1 MVKDFQKKKEIV
13 ETKLEIIAR
22 FSIFFNFLKNALFL
36 QVQDFK
42 ECLIDFLDVI
52 FINLFNNCFTF
63 GIVYFM
69 LKYKNINS
77 EITKIDLI
85 LVIFGYMWLLITYF
99 LIVSYILNFFLNFKN
114 FTQTLLMFSY
124 SFVYLPVTL
133 LLIQFCEFQMFGP
146 IILTMLCISLVTVYI
161 FNNLTNNIENMTYE
175 KQFILSLISFV
186 ISFVLIIFYM
196 KTLYLFFY
204 PSTTKLRFYKNVFFH
219 M

>member
-1 MVKDFQKKKEIV
+1 MVKDFRKKNEIV

-36 QVQDFK
+36 QVQDSK
-42 ECLIDFLDVI
+42 ECFIDFLDVI

-85 LVIFGYMWLLITYF
+85 LVILGYMWLLITYF
-99 LIVSYILNFFLNFKN
+99 LIVSYILNFFLDLKN

-133 LLIQFCEFQMFGP
+133 LLIQFCKFQMFSP

-161 FNNLTNNIENMTYE
+161 FNNLTKNIENMTYE

-186 ISFVLIIFYM
+186 ISFVFIIFYI

-204 PSTTKLRFYKNVFFH
+204 PSTTKLRFYKNVFFY